1 MKEVKN
7 ESKETVVES
16 TAVAVNNDIASLDVL
31 SELQNPSG
39 AMYCSLKND
48 GTRKSAV
55 AIYNAINR
63 ADKQISEHIGEV
75 LEVVNVVAHP
85 IQLPDEETGEIV
97 NCLRTV
103 FITKDGTN
111 YVAVSQ
117 GVASSLSRIF
127 SIVGTPEDGAWESE
141 PVKMKFVKVKTR
153 NANNFVTTIEL
164 V

>member
-1 MKEVKN
+1 M
-7 ESKETVVES
+7 
-16 TAVAVNNDIASLDVL
+16 NNNNTELATNDYATLDVL
-31 SELQNPSG
+31 AELQNPSG

-55 AIYNAINR
+55 AIFNAINK
-63 ADKQISEHIGEV
+63 ADKQVSEHIGET
-75 LEVVNVVAHP
+75 LEIVNVVAHP
-85 IQLPDEETGEIV
+85 IQLADEQTGEIV

-103 FITKDGTN
+103 FITKDGSS

-117 GVASSLSRIF
+117 GIASALSRIF
-127 SIVGTPEDGAWESE
+127 SIIGTPENGAWEKE

-153 NANNFVTTIEL
+153 NGNNFVTTIEL